1 MNIHPPIH
9 TNTSTQIHIH
19 TEILIRKH
27 VDESDESGRGA
38 SVITVVTTAT
48 TIIINIVVNIQLTI
62 TYLVLDIQVRTSL
75 CQSYGDVLVTPRRGQ
90 Y

>member
-1 MNIHPPIH
+1 M
-9 TNTSTQIHIH
+9 
-19 TEILIRKH
+19 H

-48 TIIINIVVNIQLTI
+48 TIIIVIIIILMNIQLTI
-62 TYLVLDIQVRTSL
+62 TYLVLDVQVRTSL
-75 CQSYGDVLVTPRRGQ
+75 CQSYSDVLVTMIRGQ

>member
-1 MNIHPPIH
+1 M
-9 TNTSTQIHIH
+9 
-19 TEILIRKH
+19 H

-48 TIIINIVVNIQLTI
+48 TIINNNILMTIQLTI
-62 TYLVLDIQVRTSL
+62 TYLALDVQVRTSL
-75 CQSYGDVLVTPRRGQ
+75 CQSYSNVLVTITRGP

>member
-1 MNIHPPIH
+1 M
-9 TNTSTQIHIH
+9 
-19 TEILIRKH
+19 H

-62 TYLVLDIQVRTSL
+62 TYLVLDVQLRTSL
-75 CQSYGDVLVTPRRGQ
+75 CQSYSDVLVTMIRGM